1 MSKNTK
7 EKSGYYCF
15 PTPLYEMNVI
25 VAFGK
30 ENIKLIGDKFKFQTE
45 RGRENLLNNDGYL
58 GFTNYAFD
66 ENNNKVVLIVF
77 PDRKDCTTNVLCH
90 EAFHAMDYLASQC
103 GLDFNPHGGN
113 EHLAYLIGHIASN
126 IAKALYDNVEEGVFV
141 QFGEKKQ

>member
-45 RGRENLLNNDGYL
+45 KGRENLLNSNGYL

-77 PDRKDCTTNVLCH
+77 PDRKVCTTNVLCH
-90 EAFHAMDYLASQC
+90 EAFHAMDYLSSQY

-126 IAKALYDNVEEGVFV
+126 IAKALYDDVEEGIFRK
-141 QFGEKKQ
+141 FIN

>member
-30 ENIKLIGDKFKFQTE
+30 ENIKLIGDKFKFKTE
-45 RGRENLLNNDGYL
+45 KGRENLLNSNGYL
-58 GFTNYAFD
+58 GFTNFAID

-90 EAFHAMDYLASQC
+90 EAFHAMDYIASEY
-103 GLDFNPHGGN
+103 GLDFNSHGSN
-113 EHLAYLIGHIASN
+113 EHLAYLIGYIASN
-126 IAKALYDNVEEGVFV
+126 IAKALYDDVDEGIFV
-141 QFGEKKQ
+141 KFSN

>member
-15 PTPLYEMNVI
+15 PTPLYGMNVV

-30 ENIKLIGDKFKFQTE
+30 ENIKQIGDKFKFNSE
-45 RGRENLLNNDGYL
+45 KGRENLLNNDGYL
-58 GFTNYAFD
+58 GLTNFAFD
-66 ENNNKVVLIVF
+66 EDGNKVVLIVF
-77 PDRKDCTTNVLCH
+77 PDRKVCTTNVLCH
-90 EAFHAMDYLASQC
+90 EAFHAMDYLASQY

-126 IAKALYDNVEEGVFV
+126 MAKALYDDVEEGIFRK
-141 QFGEKKQ
+141 FSN

>member
-30 ENIKLIGDKFKFQTE
+30 ENIKQIGDKFKFRTE
-45 RGRENLLNNDGYL
+45 KGRENLLNSNGYI
-58 GFTNYAFD
+58 GFTNFAID

-77 PDRKDCTTNVLCH
+77 PDRKVCTTNVLCH
-90 EAFHAMDYLASQC
+90 EAFHAMDYLASEY
-103 GLDFNPHGGN
+103 GLDFNPHGSN
-113 EHLAYLIGHIASN
+113 EHLAYLIGYIASN
-126 IAKALYDNVEEGVFV
+126 IAKALYDDVEEGIFRK
-141 QFGEKKQ
+141 FSN

>member
-30 ENIKLIGDKFKFQTE
+30 ENIKQIGDKFKFQTE
-45 RGRENLLNNDGYL
+45 KGLDNLLNNDGYL
-58 GFTNYAFD
+58 GLTNYAFD
-66 ENNNKVVLIVF
+66 EDGNKVVLIVF
-77 PDRKDCTTNVLCH
+77 PDRKVCTTNVLCH
-90 EAFHAMDYLASQC
+90 EAFHAMDYIASQY

-113 EHLAYLIGHIASN
+113 EHLAYLIGHLASN
-126 IAKALYDNVEEGVFV
+126 IAQALYDEVDEGIFRK
-141 QFGEKKQ
+141 FSN